1 MRTKYQRAFDH
12 VAASDRL
19 KEEVRNM
26 TKQEK
31 RVLRRQVPRALI
43 AAALVALL
51 LAGTAL
57 AASVPG
63 IQDWFRQYW
72 QEATGQAE
80 MDKAQTAAVD
90 GLTQSVGTQAAGQE
104 TEESA
109 LTEKPD
115 GMDSETGTQIK
126 TPEAGTQTGTQSDPS
141 VASNA
146 TSSESED
153 QPESAPAATAA
164 SEVTVTVDSV
174 TAGKTNLWMLV
185 HISGEYE
192 AGKNYS
198 FWSGRLEGAPKK
210 VLADMGLVIQTGIIF
225 SRDGTRVLEDG
236 SLEMLLRYESPDP
249 TADLTESRTMT
260 LVLEN
265 LTADREVLVEGRW
278 EVPISLSSVETQ
290 PPLVLENVT
299 VPLTEDGIT
308 RQVTYQKV
316 EVTATGVQ
324 LTCAPEAW
332 KDALAFYDVALVLK
346 DGSEVPSQ
354 GGNANWKG
362 EADDSPH
369 VGSLTWKLPVDLDQA
384 AALRFGETTVPL
396 T

>member
-1 MRTKYQRAFDH
+1 MRTKYQQAFDH

-31 RVLRRQVPRALI
+31 RALRRQVPRALI

-80 MDKAQTAAVD
+80 MDEAQTAAVD
-90 GLTQSVGTQAAGQE
+90 GLTQSVGSQAAGQE
-104 TEESA
+104 TEEHGPA
-109 LTEKPD
+109 GEP
-115 GMDSETGTQIK
+115 EAEA
-126 TPEAGTQTGTQSDPS
+126 EAGTQADPGAAPDA
-141 VASNA
+141 ASSGA
-146 TSSESED
+146 AD
-153 QPESAPAATAA
+153 QPESVPAATTA
-164 SEVTVTVDSV
+164 SEITVTVDSV
-174 TAGKTNLWMLV
+174 TAGKSNLWMLV

-210 VLADMGLVIQTGIIF
+210 VLEDMGLVVQTGIIF

-236 SLEMLLRYESPDP
+236 SLEMLMRYESPDP

-278 EVPISLSSVETQ
+278 EVPISLSATETQ

-299 VPLTEDGIT
+299 VPLTEDGVT
-308 RQVTYQKV
+308 RQVAYQKV
-316 EVTATGVQ
+316 AVSATGVQ
-324 LTCAPEAW
+324 LTCAPQDWE
-332 KDALAFYDVALVLK
+332 DALAFYDVALVLK

-354 GGNANWKG
+354 GGNANWEG
-362 EADDSPH
+362 EADASFY
-369 VGSLTWKLPVDLDQA
+369 VGSFAWKLPVDLDQA
-384 AALRFGETTVPL
+384 AALRFGETTAPL
-396 T
+396 A

>member
-80 MDKAQTAAVD
+80 MDEAQTAAVD
-90 GLTQSVGTQAAGQE
+90 GLTQSVGSQAAGQE
-104 TEESA
+104 TEEHVPA
-109 LTEKPD
+109 GEPNAGELEA
-115 GMDSETGTQIK
+115 EA
-126 TPEAGTQTGTQSDPS
+126 EAGTQAEPGAAPDAA
-141 VASNA
+141 ASGA
-146 TSSESED
+146 AD
-153 QPESAPAATAA
+153 QPESVPTATAASAATAA

-210 VLADMGLVIQTGIIF
+210 VLEDMGLVIQTGIIF

-236 SLEMLLRYESPDP
+236 SLEMLMRYESPDP

-260 LVLEN
+260 LVLED
-265 LTADREVLVEGRW
+265 LTADREMLVKGRW
-278 EVPISLSSVETQ
+278 EVPISLSATETQ

-299 VPLTEDGIT
+299 VPLTEDGVT

-324 LTCAPEAW
+324 LTCAPQAW
-332 KDALAFYDVALVLK
+332 RDALAFYDVALVLK

-354 GGNANWKG
+354 GGNANWEG
-362 EADDSPH
+362 EADASPH
-369 VGSLTWKLPVDLDQA
+369 VGSFTWKLPVDLEQA
-384 AALRFGETTVPL
+384 AALRFGQTTVSL

>member
-1 MRTKYQRAFDH
+1 MRTKYQQAFDH

-31 RVLRRQVPRALI
+31 RALRRQVPRALI

-90 GLTQSVGTQAAGQE
+90 GLTQSVGSQAAGQE
-104 TEESA
+104 TEEHGPA
-109 LTEKPD
+109 GEP
-115 GMDSETGTQIK
+115 EAEA
-126 TPEAGTQTGTQSDPS
+126 EAGTQADPGAAPDAA
-141 VASNA
+141 ASGA
-146 TSSESED
+146 AD
-153 QPESAPAATAA
+153 QPESVPAATTA

-174 TAGKTNLWMLV
+174 TAGKSNLWMLV

-210 VLADMGLVIQTGIIF
+210 VLEDMGLVVQTGIIF

-236 SLEMLLRYESPDP
+236 SLEMLMRYESPDP

-278 EVPISLSSVETQ
+278 EVPISLSATETQ

-299 VPLTEDGIT
+299 VPLTEDGVT
-308 RQVTYQKV
+308 RRVTYQKA
-316 EVTATGVQ
+316 EVSATGVQ
-324 LTCAPEAW
+324 LTCAPQDW

-354 GGNANWKG
+354 GGNASWEG
-362 EADDSPH
+362 EADASFY
-369 VGSLTWKLPVDLDQA
+369 VGSYTWKLPVDLDQA

-396 T
+396 A

>member
-90 GLTQSVGTQAAGQE
+90 SLTQSVGSQAAGQE
-104 TEESA
+104 TEEHGPA
-109 LTEKPD
+109 GEP
-115 GMDSETGTQIK
+115 EAEA
-126 TPEAGTQTGTQSDPS
+126 EAGTQADPGAAPDA
-141 VASNA
+141 ASSGA
-146 TSSESED
+146 AD
-153 QPESAPAATAA
+153 QPESGPAATAA

-174 TAGKTNLWMLV
+174 TAGKSNLWMLV

-210 VLADMGLVIQTGIIF
+210 VLSDMGLTVQTGIIF

-236 SLEMLLRYESPDP
+236 SLEMLMRYESPDP

-299 VPLTEDGIT
+299 VPLTEDGVT

-324 LTCAPEAW
+324 LTCAPQNW

-346 DGSEVPSQ
+346 DGSEVASE
-354 GGNANWKG
+354 GGNANWEG
-362 EADDSPH
+362 EADASLY

-396 T
+396 N

>member
-1 MRTKYQRAFDH
+1 MRTKYQQAFDH

-31 RVLRRQVPRALI
+31 RALRRQVPRALI

-80 MDKAQTAAVD
+80 MDEAQTAAVD
-90 GLTQSVGTQAAGQE
+90 SLTQSVDSQAAGQE
-104 TEESA
+104 TEEHGPA
-109 LTEKPD
+109 GEP
-115 GMDSETGTQIK
+115 EAEA
-126 TPEAGTQTGTQSDPS
+126 EAGTQADPGAAPDA
-141 VASNA
+141 ASSGA
-146 TSSESED
+146 AD
-153 QPESAPAATAA
+153 QPESVPTATTA
-164 SEVTVTVDSV
+164 SEITVTVDSV
-174 TAGKTNLWMLV
+174 TAGKSNLWMLV

-210 VLADMGLVIQTGIIF
+210 VLEDMGLVVQTGIIF

-236 SLEMLLRYESPDP
+236 SLEMLMRYESPDP

-278 EVPISLSSVETQ
+278 EVPISLSAMETQ

-299 VPLTEDGIT
+299 VPLTEDGVT

-316 EVTATGVQ
+316 EVSATGVQ
-324 LTCAPEAW
+324 LTCAPQDW

-354 GGNANWKG
+354 GGNANWEG
-362 EADDSPH
+362 EADASFY
-369 VGSLTWKLPVDLDQA
+369 VGSYTWKLPVDLDQA

-396 T
+396 A

>member
-1 MRTKYQRAFDH
+1 MRTKYQQAFDH

-31 RVLRRQVPRALI
+31 QALRRQVPRALI

-80 MDKAQTAAVD
+80 MDEAQTAAVD
-90 GLTQSVGTQAAGQE
+90 GLTQSVGSQAAGQE
-104 TEESA
+104 TEEHGPA
-109 LTEKPD
+109 GEP
-115 GMDSETGTQIK
+115 EAEA
-126 TPEAGTQTGTQSDPS
+126 EAGTQADPGAAPDAA
-141 VASNA
+141 ASGA
-146 TSSESED
+146 AD
-153 QPESAPAATAA
+153 QPESVPAATTA

-210 VLADMGLVIQTGIIF
+210 VLEDMGLVVQTGIIF

-299 VPLTEDGIT
+299 VPLTEDGVT

-324 LTCAPEAW
+324 LTCAPQAW
-332 KDALAFYDVALVLK
+332 EDALAFYDVALVLK
-346 DGSEVPSQ
+346 DGSEVASE
-354 GGNANWKG
+354 GGNANWEG
-362 EADDSPH
+362 EADASLY

-384 AALRFGETTVPL
+384 AALRFGQTTVPL

>member
-1 MRTKYQRAFDH
+1 MRTKYQQAFDH

-31 RVLRRQVPRALI
+31 RALRRQVPRALI

-57 AASVPG
+57 AASVLG

-80 MDKAQTAAVD
+80 MDEAQTAAVD
-90 GLTQSVGTQAAGQE
+90 GLTQSVDSQAAGQE
-104 TEESA
+104 TEEHGPA
-109 LTEKPD
+109 GEP
-115 GMDSETGTQIK
+115 EAEA
-126 TPEAGTQTGTQSDPS
+126 EAGTQADPGAAPDA
-141 VASNA
+141 ASSGA
-146 TSSESED
+146 AD
-153 QPESAPAATAA
+153 QPESVPAATTA
-164 SEVTVTVDSV
+164 SEITVTVDSV
-174 TAGKTNLWMLV
+174 TAGKSNLWMLV

-210 VLADMGLVIQTGIIF
+210 VLEDMGLVVQTGIIF

-236 SLEMLLRYESPDP
+236 SLEMLMRYESPDP

-278 EVPISLSSVETQ
+278 EVPISLSAMETQ

-299 VPLTEDGIT
+299 VPLTEDGVT

-316 EVTATGVQ
+316 EVSATGVQ
-324 LTCAPEAW
+324 LTCAPQDW

-354 GGNANWKG
+354 GGNANWEG
-362 EADDSPH
+362 EADASFY
-369 VGSLTWKLPVDLDQA
+369 VGSYTWKLPVDLDQA

-396 T
+396 A

>member
-26 TKQEK
+26 TKQEQQA
-31 RVLRRQVPRALI
+31 LRRQVPRALI

-57 AASVPG
+57 AAGVPG

-80 MDKAQTAAVD
+80 MDEAQTAAVD
-90 GLTQSVGTQAAGQE
+90 GLTQSVGSQTAGRE
-104 TEESA
+104 TEEHGLA
-109 LTEKPD
+109 EEPD
-115 GMDSETGTQIK
+115 VGE
-126 TPEAGTQTGTQSDPS
+126 PEAGAKAGTQADPGAAPDA
-141 VASNA
+141 ASGA
-146 TSSESED
+146 GD
-153 QPESAPAATAA
+153 QPASVPAAATA

-174 TAGKTNLWMLV
+174 TAGKSNLWILIHV
-185 HISGEYE
+185 SGDYQP
-192 AGKNYS
+192 GKHYS

-210 VLADMGLVIQTGIIF
+210 VLSDMGLTVQTGIIF
-225 SRDGTRVLEDG
+225 SRDGTRVREDG
-236 SLEMLLRYESPDP
+236 SLEMLLRYECPDP
-249 TADLTESRTMT
+249 NADLTESRDMT
-260 LVLEN
+260 LVLED
-265 LTADREVLVEGRW
+265 LTADREVLVKGRW
-278 EVPISLSSVETQ
+278 EVPISLSATETQ

-299 VPLTEDGIT
+299 VPLTEDGVT

-324 LTCAPEAW
+324 LTCAPQDW

-346 DGSEVPSQ
+346 DGSEIASQ
-354 GGNANWKG
+354 GGSGSWEG
-362 EADDSPH
+362 EAEASPH
-369 VGSLTWKLPVDLDQA
+369 VGSFTWKLPVDLDQA

>member
-1 MRTKYQRAFDH
+1 MRTKYQQAFDH

-31 RVLRRQVPRALI
+31 RALRRQVPRALI

-80 MDKAQTAAVD
+80 MDEAQTAAVD
-90 GLTQSVGTQAAGQE
+90 GLTQSVDSQAAGQE
-104 TEESA
+104 TEEHSPA
-109 LTEKPD
+109 GEP
-115 GMDSETGTQIK
+115 EAEA
-126 TPEAGTQTGTQSDPS
+126 EAGTQADPGAAPDA
-141 VASNA
+141 ASSGA
-146 TSSESED
+146 AD
-153 QPESAPAATAA
+153 QPESVPAATTA

-210 VLADMGLVIQTGIIF
+210 VLEDMGLVVQTGIIF

-265 LTADREVLVEGRW
+265 LTADRGVLVEGRW

-299 VPLTEDGIT
+299 VPLTEDGVT

-324 LTCAPEAW
+324 LTCAPQAW
-332 KDALAFYDVALVLK
+332 EDALAFYDVALVLK
-346 DGSEVPSQ
+346 DGSEVASE
-354 GGNANWKG
+354 GGNANWEG
-362 EADDSPH
+362 EADASLY

-384 AALRFGETTVPL
+384 AALRFGQTTVPL

>member
-90 GLTQSVGTQAAGQE
+90 GLTQSVGSQATGQE
-104 TEESA
+104 TEEGV

-115 GMDSETGTQIK
+115 AAD
-126 TPEAGTQTGTQSDPS
+126 PEAATQTGTQADPG
-141 VASNA
+141 AAPNA
-146 TSSESED
+146 ADSGAAD
-153 QPESAPAATAA
+153 QPESVPTATAASAATAA

-174 TAGKTNLWMLV
+174 TVGKTNLWMLV

-265 LTADREVLVEGRW
+265 LTADRGVLVEGRW

-299 VPLTEDGIT
+299 VPLTEDGVT

-316 EVTATGVQ
+316 EVSATGVQ
-324 LTCAPEAW
+324 LTCAPQDWE
-332 KDALAFYDVALVLK
+332 DALAFYDVALVLK
-346 DGSEVPSQ
+346 DGSEIASE
-354 GGNANWKG
+354 GGNANWVG
-362 EADDSPH
+362 EADVSPY
-369 VGSLTWKLPVDLDQA
+369 VGSFGWKLPVDLDQA
-384 AALRFGETTVPL
+384 AALRLGETLVPL

>member
-1 MRTKYQRAFDH
+1 MRTKYQQAFDH

-31 RVLRRQVPRALI
+31 RALRRQVPRALI

-80 MDKAQTAAVD
+80 MDEAQTAAVD
-90 GLTQSVGTQAAGQE
+90 GLTQSVGSQAAGQE
-104 TEESA
+104 TEEHGPA
-109 LTEKPD
+109 GEP
-115 GMDSETGTQIK
+115 EAEA
-126 TPEAGTQTGTQSDPS
+126 EAGTQADPGAAPDA
-141 VASNA
+141 ASSGA
-146 TSSESED
+146 AD
-153 QPESAPAATAA
+153 QPESVPAATTA
-164 SEVTVTVDSV
+164 SEITVTVDSV
-174 TAGKTNLWMLV
+174 TAGKSNLWMLV

-210 VLADMGLVIQTGIIF
+210 VLEDMGLVVQTGIIF

-236 SLEMLLRYESPDP
+236 SLEMLMRYESPDP

-278 EVPISLSSVETQ
+278 EVPISLSAMETQ

-299 VPLTEDGIT
+299 VPLTEDGVT
-308 RQVTYQKV
+308 WQVTYQKV
-316 EVTATGVQ
+316 EVSATGVQ
-324 LTCAPEAW
+324 LTCAPQDR

-354 GGNANWKG
+354 GGNAGWEG
-362 EADDSPH
+362 EADASFY
-369 VGSLTWKLPVDLDQA
+369 VGSYTWKLPVDLDQA

-396 T
+396 A

>member
-1 MRTKYQRAFDH
+1 MRTKYQQAFDH

-31 RVLRRQVPRALI
+31 RALRRQVPRALI

-80 MDKAQTAAVD
+80 MDEAQTAAVD
-90 GLTQSVGTQAAGQE
+90 GLTQSVGSQAAGQE
-104 TEESA
+104 TEEHGPA
-109 LTEKPD
+109 GEP
-115 GMDSETGTQIK
+115 EAEA
-126 TPEAGTQTGTQSDPS
+126 EAGTQADPGAAPDA
-141 VASNA
+141 ASSGA
-146 TSSESED
+146 AD
-153 QPESAPAATAA
+153 QPESVPAATTA
-164 SEVTVTVDSV
+164 SEITVTVDSV
-174 TAGKTNLWMLV
+174 TAGKSNLWMLV

-210 VLADMGLVIQTGIIF
+210 VLEDMGLVVQTGIIF

-236 SLEMLLRYESPDP
+236 SLEMLMRYESPDP

-278 EVPISLSSVETQ
+278 EVPISLSAMETQ

-299 VPLTEDGIT
+299 VPLTEDGVT

-316 EVTATGVQ
+316 EVSATGVQ
-324 LTCAPEAW
+324 LTCAPQDW

-354 GGNANWKG
+354 GGNANWEG
-362 EADDSPH
+362 EADASFY
-369 VGSLTWKLPVDLDQA
+369 VGSYTWKLPVDLDQA

-396 T
+396 A

>member
-1 MRTKYQRAFDH
+1 MRTKYQQAFDH

-31 RVLRRQVPRALI
+31 RALRRQVPRALI

-80 MDKAQTAAVD
+80 MDEAQTAAVD
-90 GLTQSVGTQAAGQE
+90 GLTQSVDSQAAGQE
-104 TEESA
+104 TEEHGPA
-109 LTEKPD
+109 GEP
-115 GMDSETGTQIK
+115 EAEA
-126 TPEAGTQTGTQSDPS
+126 EAGTQADPGAAPDA
-141 VASNA
+141 ASSGA
-146 TSSESED
+146 AD
-153 QPESAPAATAA
+153 QPESVPAATTA
-164 SEVTVTVDSV
+164 SEITVTVDSV
-174 TAGKTNLWMLV
+174 TAGKSNLWMLV

-210 VLADMGLVIQTGIIF
+210 VLEDMGLVVQTGIIF

-236 SLEMLLRYESPDP
+236 SLEMLMRYESPDP

-278 EVPISLSSVETQ
+278 EVPISLSATETQ

-299 VPLTEDGIT
+299 VPLTEDGVT
-308 RQVTYQKV
+308 RQVAYQKV
-316 EVTATGVQ
+316 AVSATGVQ
-324 LTCAPEAW
+324 LTCAPQDWE
-332 KDALAFYDVALVLK
+332 DALAFYDVALVLK

-354 GGNANWKG
+354 GGNAGWEG
-362 EADDSPH
+362 EADASFY
-369 VGSLTWKLPVDLDQA
+369 VGSYTWKLPVDLDQA

-396 T
+396 A

>member
-1 MRTKYQRAFDH
+1 MRTKYQQAFDH

-31 RVLRRQVPRALI
+31 RALRRQVPRALI

-90 GLTQSVGTQAAGQE
+90 SLTQSVGSQAAGQE
-104 TEESA
+104 TEEHSPA
-109 LTEKPD
+109 GEP
-115 GMDSETGTQIK
+115 EAEA
-126 TPEAGTQTGTQSDPS
+126 EAGTQADPGAAPDA
-141 VASNA
+141 ASSGA
-146 TSSESED
+146 VD
-153 QPESAPAATAA
+153 QPESVPAATAA

-174 TAGKTNLWMLV
+174 TAGKSNLWMLV

-210 VLADMGLVIQTGIIF
+210 VLSDMGLTVQTGIIF

-236 SLEMLLRYESPDP
+236 SLEMLMRYESPDP

-278 EVPISLSSVETQ
+278 EVPISLSATETQ

-299 VPLTEDGIT
+299 VPLTEDGVT
-308 RQVTYQKV
+308 RQVAYQKV
-316 EVTATGVQ
+316 AVSATGVQ
-324 LTCAPEAW
+324 LTCAPQDWE
-332 KDALAFYDVALVLK
+332 DALAFYDVALVLK

-354 GGNANWKG
+354 GGNATWEG
-362 EADDSPH
+362 EADASFY
-369 VGSLTWKLPVDLDQA
+369 VGSFAWKLPVDLDQA
-384 AALRFGETTVPL
+384 AALRFGEATVPL
-396 T
+396 A

>member
-1 MRTKYQRAFDH
+1 MRTKYQQAFDH

-31 RVLRRQVPRALI
+31 QALRRQVPRALI

-80 MDKAQTAAVD
+80 MDEAQTAAVD
-90 GLTQSVGTQAAGQE
+90 GLTQSVGSQAAGQE
-104 TEESA
+104 TEEHGPA
-109 LTEKPD
+109 GEP
-115 GMDSETGTQIK
+115 EAEA
-126 TPEAGTQTGTQSDPS
+126 EAGTQADPGAAPDAA
-141 VASNA
+141 ASGA
-146 TSSESED
+146 AD
-153 QPESAPAATAA
+153 QPESVPAATTA

-210 VLADMGLVIQTGIIF
+210 VLEDMGLVVQTGIIF

-236 SLEMLLRYESPDP
+236 SLEMLMRYESPDP

-278 EVPISLSSVETQ
+278 EVPISLSATETQ

-299 VPLTEDGIT
+299 VPLTEDGVT
-308 RQVTYQKV
+308 RQVAYQKV
-316 EVTATGVQ
+316 AVSATGVQ
-324 LTCAPEAW
+324 LTCAPQDWE
-332 KDALAFYDVALVLK
+332 DALAFYDVALVLK

-354 GGNANWKG
+354 GGNANWEG
-362 EADDSPH
+362 EADASFY
-369 VGSLTWKLPVDLDQA
+369 VGSFAWKLPVDLDQA

-396 T
+396 A

>member
-1 MRTKYQRAFDH
+1 MRTKYQQAFDH

-31 RVLRRQVPRALI
+31 RALRRQVPRALI

-90 GLTQSVGTQAAGQE
+90 SLTQSVGSQAAGQE
-104 TEESA
+104 TEEHSPA
-109 LTEKPD
+109 GEP
-115 GMDSETGTQIK
+115 EAEA
-126 TPEAGTQTGTQSDPS
+126 EAGTQADPGAAPDA
-141 VASNA
+141 ASSGA
-146 TSSESED
+146 VD
-153 QPESAPAATAA
+153 QPESVPAATAA

-174 TAGKTNLWMLV
+174 TAGKSNLWMLV

-210 VLADMGLVIQTGIIF
+210 VLSDMGLTVQTGIIF

-236 SLEMLLRYESPDP
+236 SLEMLMRYESPDP

-278 EVPISLSSVETQ
+278 EVPISLSATETQ

-299 VPLTEDGIT
+299 VPLTEDGVT
-308 RQVTYQKV
+308 RQVAYQKV
-316 EVTATGVQ
+316 AVSATGVQ
-324 LTCAPEAW
+324 LTCAPQDWE
-332 KDALAFYDVALVLK
+332 DALAFYDVALVLK

-354 GGNANWKG
+354 GGNATWEG
-362 EADDSPH
+362 EADASFY
-369 VGSLTWKLPVDLDQA
+369 VGSFAWKLPVDLDQA

-396 T
+396 A

>member
-1 MRTKYQRAFDH
+1 MRTKYQQAFDH

-31 RVLRRQVPRALI
+31 RALRRQVPRALI

-80 MDKAQTAAVD
+80 MDEAQTAAVD
-90 GLTQSVGTQAAGQE
+90 SLTQSVDSQAAGQE
-104 TEESA
+104 TEEHGPA
-109 LTEKPD
+109 GEP
-115 GMDSETGTQIK
+115 EAEA
-126 TPEAGTQTGTQSDPS
+126 EAGTQADPGAAPDAA
-141 VASNA
+141 ASGA
-146 TSSESED
+146 AD
-153 QPESAPAATAA
+153 QPESVPAATTA

-210 VLADMGLVIQTGIIF
+210 VLEDMGLVVQTGIIF

-236 SLEMLLRYESPDP
+236 SLEMLMRYESPDP

-278 EVPISLSSVETQ
+278 EVPISLSATETQ

-299 VPLTEDGIT
+299 VPLTEDGVT

-316 EVTATGVQ
+316 EVSATGVQ
-324 LTCAPEAW
+324 LTCAPQDW

-354 GGNANWKG
+354 GGNAGWEG
-362 EADDSPH
+362 EADASFY
-369 VGSLTWKLPVDLDQA
+369 VGSYTWKLPVDLDQA

-396 T
+396 A

>member
-1 MRTKYQRAFDH
+1 MRTKYQQAFDH

-31 RVLRRQVPRALI
+31 RALRRQVPRALI

-80 MDKAQTAAVD
+80 MDEAQTAAVD
-90 GLTQSVGTQAAGQE
+90 SLTQSVDSQAAGQE
-104 TEESA
+104 TEEHGPA
-109 LTEKPD
+109 GEP
-115 GMDSETGTQIK
+115 EAEA
-126 TPEAGTQTGTQSDPS
+126 EAGTQADPGAAPDA
-141 VASNA
+141 ASSGA
-146 TSSESED
+146 AD
-153 QPESAPAATAA
+153 QPESVPAATTA
-164 SEVTVTVDSV
+164 SEITVTVDSV
-174 TAGKTNLWMLV
+174 TAGKSNLWMLV

-210 VLADMGLVIQTGIIF
+210 VLEDMGLVVQTGIIF

-236 SLEMLLRYESPDP
+236 SLEMLMRYESPDP

-278 EVPISLSSVETQ
+278 EVPISLSAMETQ

-299 VPLTEDGIT
+299 VPLTEDGVT
-308 RQVTYQKV
+308 RRVTYQKA
-316 EVTATGVQ
+316 EVSATGVQ
-324 LTCAPEAW
+324 LTCAPQDWE
-332 KDALAFYDVALVLK
+332 DSLAFYDVALVLK

-354 GGNANWKG
+354 GGNASWEG
-362 EADDSPH
+362 EADASFY
-369 VGSLTWKLPVDLDQA
+369 VGSYTWKLPVDLDQA

-396 T
+396 A

>member
-1 MRTKYQRAFDH
+1 MRTKYQQAFDH

-31 RVLRRQVPRALI
+31 RALRRQVPRALI

-90 GLTQSVGTQAAGQE
+90 GLTQSVGSQAAGQE
-104 TEESA
+104 TEEHGPA
-109 LTEKPD
+109 GEP
-115 GMDSETGTQIK
+115 EAEA
-126 TPEAGTQTGTQSDPS
+126 EAGTQADPGAAPDAA
-141 VASNA
+141 ASGA
-146 TSSESED
+146 AD
-153 QPESAPAATAA
+153 QPESVPAATTA

-210 VLADMGLVIQTGIIF
+210 VLEDMGLVVQTGIIF

-236 SLEMLLRYESPDP
+236 SLEMLMRYESPDP

-278 EVPISLSSVETQ
+278 EVPISLSATETQ

-299 VPLTEDGIT
+299 VPLTEDGVT
-308 RQVTYQKV
+308 RQVAYQKV
-316 EVTATGVQ
+316 AVSATGVQ
-324 LTCAPEAW
+324 LTCAPQDWE
-332 KDALAFYDVALVLK
+332 DALAFYDVALVLK

-354 GGNANWKG
+354 GGNANWEG
-362 EADDSPH
+362 EADASFY
-369 VGSLTWKLPVDLDQA
+369 VGSFAWKLPVDLDQA

-396 T
+396 A